1 MTEMEKLQ
9 VLLEKTADTPDTPDA
24 QAAGAAANALVENV
38 KSLVSAMPAF
48 LLRGEKPTFDAD
60 GARDALAVLNRCG
73 AAWGISFV
81 DAQEERALFAY
92 LMRFARD
99 LLFQDRPSRTDGE

>member
-9 VLLEKTADTPDTPDA
+9 ALLEKTADTPDA
-24 QAAGAAANALVENV
+24 QAVGAAASALVEEV
-38 KSLVSAMPAF
+38 KARVSAMPAF

-60 GARDALAVLNRCG
+60 GVRDALAMLNRCG
-73 AAWGISFV
+73 AAWGISFE
-81 DAQEERALFAY
+81 DAQEDRALFAY

-99 LLFQDRPSRTDGE
+99 LLFQGRPSRTDGE

>member
-9 VLLEKTADTPDTPDA
+9 ALLEKTADTPDA
-24 QAAGAAANALVENV
+24 QAAGEAANALVEEV

-81 DAQEERALFAY
+81 DAQEDRALFVY

>member
-9 VLLEKTADTPDTPDA
+9 SLLDKTADTPDA
-24 QAAGAAANALVENV
+24 QAVGDAADALVENI

-60 GARDALAVLNRCG
+60 GAREALAVLNRCG
-73 AAWGISFV
+73 AAWGISFT
-81 DAQEERALFAY
+81 DAQEDKALFVY

-99 LLFQDRPSRTDGE
+99 LLFQGRPSQSEDE